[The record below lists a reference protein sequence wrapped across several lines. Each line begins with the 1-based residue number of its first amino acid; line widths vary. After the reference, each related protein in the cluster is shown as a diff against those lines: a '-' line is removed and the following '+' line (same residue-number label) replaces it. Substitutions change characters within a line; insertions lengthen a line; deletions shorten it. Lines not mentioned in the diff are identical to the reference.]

1 MLTTGS
7 RLALQ
12 IAQLL
17 ILRKF
22 LFAFYVGQRLKEL
35 ELEEKEKERIANLTP
50 EEKLAEKLRLQKIQ
64 EENDLRVAM
73 DTFGVSAGASI
84 DGLNPTN
91 RAELTELA
99 DAIRQKVSQ
108 FKEMEDFAG
117 FLEELTRSI
126 CSSREY
132 LAYMPFA
139 WSSTVDC
146 VPNAPRLNS
155 FFFFAISQLPQ
166 KIYRESRKPSTL
178 CTPKS
183 KRWKRKRPKRTSKAK
198 RKPAFVWK
206 TTM

>member
-1 MLTTGS
+1 M
-7 RLALQ
+7 
-12 IAQLL
+12 
-17 ILRKF
+17 
-22 LFAFYVGQRLKEL
+22 
-35 ELEEKEKERIANLTP
+35 EEKEKERIANLTP

-99 DAIRQKVSQ
+99 EAINQKVSQ

-132 LAYMPFA
+132 LAYA
-139 WSSTVDC
+139 RNLHCQANAVDC
-146 VPNAPRLNS
+146 VPNAPRS
-155 FFFFAISQLPQ
+155 SQFDLPF
-166 KIYRESRKPSTL
+166 SS
-178 CTPKS
+178 C
-183 KRWKRKRPKRTSKAK
+183 RKRYTENQENRRHSVHRKAK
-198 RKPAFVWK
+198 DGKGKDQKERQRQNESQPSYGKRRCK
-206 TTM
+206 